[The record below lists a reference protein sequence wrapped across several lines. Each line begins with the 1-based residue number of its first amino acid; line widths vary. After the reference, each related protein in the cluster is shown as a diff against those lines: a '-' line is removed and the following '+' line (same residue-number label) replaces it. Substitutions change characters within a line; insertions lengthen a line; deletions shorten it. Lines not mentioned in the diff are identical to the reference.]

1 MLTVPRPRFTIWLP
15 ALAVLGLAIP
25 STSVRAQQ
33 AAQEVRALGV
43 LEEAQE
49 ITRSTVIRRSG
60 RYVLTNDLRAEGGV
74 AAIRILASHVTLDLG
89 GHRIN
94 GSGNKQGTGIEVSG
108 VTNVRIRHGF
118 LHRLGT
124 GVLLRDTTNVVV
136 EELQIDGEDLG
147 GPPPSIEIGI
157 LMINARG
164 SRIERNVI
172 TDTFLGIF
180 VRGDG
185 STGNRI
191 ADNQIIGG
199 DNGELAICYNPA
211 PGEATPAGPDGD
223 LIYANLISRFRRGIV
238 LSAGSTGNQVLDN
251 HLAFFDLAIQEGTV
265 DENLI
270 GDNFSR
276 QIPR

>member
-1 MLTVPRPRFTIWLP
+1 MHTKPGLRLSAWTL
-15 ALAVLGLAIP
+15 ALAALGFGWPAATV
-25 STSVRAQQ
+25 SAQN
-33 AAQEVRALGV
+33 ERALGT
-43 LEEAQE
+43 LEDAQE
-49 ITRSTVIRRSG
+49 ILRPTVIRRSG
-60 RYVLTNDLRAEGGV
+60 RYILANDLRAEAGEV
-74 AAIRILASHVTLDLG
+74 AIRIMASHVTLDLG

-94 GSGNKQGTGIEVSG
+94 GPGNKQGTGIEISG
-108 VTNVRIRHGF
+108 ASNVRVVNGF

-124 GVLLRDTTNVVV
+124 GVLLQDTTNVVI

-180 VRGDG
+180 VRGEA

-191 ADNQIIGG
+191 TTNQITGG

-238 LSAGSTGNQVLDN
+238 LSAGSVGNQVLEN
-251 HLAFFDLAIQEGTV
+251 HLAYFDLSVQEATAG
-265 DENLI
+265 DNLI
-270 GDNFSR
+270 SDNPSQ